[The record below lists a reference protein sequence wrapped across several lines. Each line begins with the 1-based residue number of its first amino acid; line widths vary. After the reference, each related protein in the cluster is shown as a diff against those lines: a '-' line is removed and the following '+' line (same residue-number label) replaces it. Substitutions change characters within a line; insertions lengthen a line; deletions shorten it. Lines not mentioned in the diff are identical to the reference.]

1 MSKGRLEAFSDG
13 VLAIIITIMVLEM
26 EAPEGKEW
34 KDLVS
39 IIPTFIGY
47 IISYTYVGIY
57 WVNHHRLLVDVN
69 QINGKTLWANLLWM
83 FFVSLVPFATAWAS
97 NTGYACVPVF
107 LYGAILFLS
116 ALSYQVLYV
125 TIQCAQGQQESLL
138 NVMIGDKRN
147 LVTLIC
153 YGATMPLAYIY
164 VPAAYVIY
172 IVVAALW
179 IMPEMG
185 EKTPKFPEKP

>member
-34 KDLVS
+34 KDLIS

-57 WVNHHRLLVDVN
+57 WVNHHRLLVGVEK
-69 QINGKTLWANLLWM
+69 INGKTLWANLLWM
-83 FFVSLVPFATAWAS
+83 FFVSLVPFSTAWAS

-125 TIQCAQGQQESLL
+125 TIHCAQGQDETLL

-147 LVTLIC
+147 LMTLIC

-179 IMPEMG
+179 IMPEVG
-185 EKTPKFPEKP
+185 NKLPESSDEP